1 MGAQAPTTKTPKIM
15 AKRINIEVA
24 RSNKRE
30 KTITIRCTYDDG
42 SKIYYKSLEL
52 TKEEFHYYTNHAT
65 QHDLENFLKNNEYY
79 ELK

>member
-1 MGAQAPTTKTPKIM
+1 M

-42 SKIYYKSLEL
+42 SKIYYKSCEL
-52 TKEEFHYYTNHAT
+52 TKDEFQYYTNHAT
-65 QHDLENFLKNNEYY
+65 RHDLENFLKSGEYY

>member
-1 MGAQAPTTKTPKIM
+1 M

-42 SKIYYKSLEL
+42 SKIYYKSFEL
-52 TKEEFHYYTNHAT
+52 SKNEFYYYINHAT
-65 QHDLENFLKNNEYY
+65 RYDLANFLNNNVYY
-79 ELK
+79 ELRKPRWSNLYH

>member
-1 MGAQAPTTKTPKIM
+1 M

-42 SKIYYKSLEL
+42 SKIYYKSCEL
-52 TKEEFHYYTNHAT
+52 PHGEFFYYRDFAT
-65 QHDLENFLKNNEYY
+65 RKDLENFLNNYAYY
-79 ELK
+79 ELRKPKWSNLYH